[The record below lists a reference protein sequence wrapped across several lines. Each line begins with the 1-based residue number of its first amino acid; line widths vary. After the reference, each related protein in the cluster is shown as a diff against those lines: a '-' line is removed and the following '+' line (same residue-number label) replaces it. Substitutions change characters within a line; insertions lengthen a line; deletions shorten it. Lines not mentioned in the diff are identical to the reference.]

1 MKSIVL
7 NVEGMSCQHCVKSVR
22 EALDAL
28 GVAST
33 VNLEQKTVSA
43 EFDETQVSV
52 GDISAAIEDQ
62 GYDVV
67 GTTV

>member
-43 EFDETQVSV
+43 EFDETQVSA

-67 GTTV
+67 DTTV